1 MKHSYN
7 YYISFSYIILK
18 PKANP
23 SVQALGIVRFYSHE
37 RSEFTS
43 IFNSIFI
50 STLSNLNL
58 ERISNGKVKI
68 EHIAKPVDIEESAV
82 PGVEGGMQ
90 TDAEVEAKHEEV
102 EVVAESQARADG
114 DVFQRTQTQG
124 RIGPQRIVAQK
135 PDVANIQK
143 ECAVKRSEKVGA

>member
-37 RSEFTS
+37 RSEFTP

-90 TDAEVEAKHEEV
+90 TDAEVAAKLGISENTVKTYVRSMLEKTGYR
-102 EVVAESQARADG
+102 S
-114 DVFQRTQTQG
+114 RT
-124 RIGPQRIVAQK
+124 
-135 PDVANIQK
+135 
-143 ECAVKRSEKVGA
+143 ELAVKTRVLGFALGRDENEN